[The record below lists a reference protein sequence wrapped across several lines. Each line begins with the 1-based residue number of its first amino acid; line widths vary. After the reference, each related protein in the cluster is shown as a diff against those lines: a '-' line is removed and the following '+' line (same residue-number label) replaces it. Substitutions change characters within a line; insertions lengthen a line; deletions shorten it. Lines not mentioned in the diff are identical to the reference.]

1 MAKETTKAQPQKQVP
16 QQSKSVFPLDKINL
30 VLIAICIV
38 LIAVGFALMG
48 GSANEGSTF
57 NYDIFSTRRTVVGPT
72 IALLGFV
79 LMIVAIMYKKK
90 GINKPNDAS
99 SQHEA

>member
-30 VLIAICIV
+30 VLIAICFV

-48 GSANEGSTF
+48 GSANEGSNF

-90 GINKPNDAS
+90 GNNKPNDAS
-99 SQHEA
+99 SEQA

>member
-57 NYDIFSTRRTVVGPT
+57 NYDIFSTRLAAPWWVPPLPCW
-72 IALLGFV
+72 ALC
-79 LMIVAIMYKKK
+79 
-90 GINKPNDAS
+90 S
-99 SQHEA
+99 

>member
-48 GSANEGSTF
+48 GSANEGNAAPWWVPPS
-57 NYDIFSTRRTVVGPT
+57 PCW
-72 IALLGFV
+72 ALC
-79 LMIVAIMYKKK
+79 
-90 GINKPNDAS
+90 S
-99 SQHEA
+99 

>member
-1 MAKETTKAQPQKQVP
+1 MECECLLYMEFEKKRGMIM
-16 QQSKSVFPLDKINL
+16 SIN
-30 VLIAICIV
+30 IAIDGP
-38 LIAVGFALMG
+38 AGAG
-48 GSANEGSTF
+48 KSNF

-90 GINKPNDAS
+90 DKTPHDPS

>member
-1 MAKETTKAQPQKQVP
+1 MAKETIKTQAPKPAS
-16 QQSKSVFPLDKINL
+16 QQSKSVFPLDKINF

-57 NYDIFSTRRTVVGPT
+57 NYDIFSARRTVVGPT

-79 LMIVAIMYKKK
+79 LMVVAIMYKKK
-90 GINKPNDAS
+90 DNKPHDAGS
-99 SQHEA
+99 EQA

>member
-48 GSANEGSTF
+48 GSANEGSNF

-90 GINKPNDAS
+90 DKTPHDPS

>member
-1 MAKETTKAQPQKQVP
+1 MAKETTKAQAPKPVS
-16 QQSKSVFPLDKINL
+16 QQSKIVFPLDKINF

-48 GSANEGSTF
+48 GSANEGNTF
-57 NYDIFSTRRTVVGPT
+57 NYDIFSARRTVVGPT

-79 LMIVAIMYKKK
+79 LMVVAIMYKKK
-90 GINKPNDAS
+90 DKTPHDPS

>member
-48 GSANEGSTF
+48 GSANEG
-57 NYDIFSTRRTVVGPT
+57 IFSTRRTVVGPT

-90 GINKPNDAS
+90 GNNKPNDAS
-99 SQHEA
+99 SEQA